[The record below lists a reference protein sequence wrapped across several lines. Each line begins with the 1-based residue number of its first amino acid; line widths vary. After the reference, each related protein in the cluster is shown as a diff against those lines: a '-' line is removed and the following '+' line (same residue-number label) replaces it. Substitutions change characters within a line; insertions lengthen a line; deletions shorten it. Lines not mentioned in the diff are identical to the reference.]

1 MADDRSTKLRNF
13 FARTVTLRGRAR
25 DPRIEQAFASV
36 PREAFAGPGPWLIN
50 HPGHGYLIT
59 PDDDLAFLYQ
69 DTLVA
74 IDAGRG
80 INIGEPSL
88 HARCLD
94 ALALREGD
102 AVVQVGAG
110 VGYYTAIL
118 AHLVGPTGQVHAFE
132 IEPDLAEKAR
142 ANLQHLPWV
151 EVHAC
156 SGIGDYLPKVDA
168 VYVNAG
174 ITQPSWA
181 WLDALRPG
189 GRLIFPL
196 QPSGKFGGMLL
207 VKRPTH
213 DLAWPARFIT
223 QAGFISCIGPQD
235 AEAGRRL
242 AAAFANRDWQR
253 VQSFRLDGP
262 IDESCWFAG
271 DGWWLSTAAIA
282 DANRLEDHV
291 GRYGLAPELILTVT
305 REAERL
311 FVQVAGQPR
320 FEVFSE
326 SDRRDSYRERTYASR
341 DLNAEVTFET
351 DDQGRVVRVV
361 LRQNGQERVAHR
373 LA

>member
-1 MADDRSTKLRNF
+1 VDDRSARLRKF
-13 FARTVTLRGRAR
+13 FAHSVTSRGRAR

-36 PREAFAGPGPWLIN
+36 PREDFAGSGPWLIN
-50 HPGHGYLIT
+50 HPGQGYFST

-102 AVVQVGAG
+102 AVLQVGAG

-118 AHLVGPTGQVHAFE
+118 AHLVGPKGQVHAFE
-132 IEPDLAEKAR
+132 IEPDLAEGAR
-142 ANLQHLPWV
+142 ANLRHLPWV
-151 EVHAC
+151 EVQAR

-196 QPSGKFGGMLL
+196 QPAGAFGGMLL
-207 VKRPTH
+207 VKRPMH
-213 DLAWPARFIT
+213 GLAWPARFIT
-223 QAGFISCIGPQD
+223 QAGFISCVGPQD
-235 AEAGRRL
+235 AKAGRRL
-242 AAAFANRDWQR
+242 ATAFGNRDWQR
-253 VQSFRLDGP
+253 VQSFRLDEP
-262 IDESCWFAG
+262 VDESCWFAG
-271 DGWWLSTAAIA
+271 DAWWLSTAAIVEA
-282 DANRLEDHV
+282 TMLDDCV
-291 GRYGLAPELILTVT
+291 GRYEVAPDLILTVT
-305 REAERL
+305 KEADRL
-311 FVQVAGQPR
+311 FVQATGQAR
-320 FEVFSE
+320 FEVFAE
-326 SDRRDSYRERTYASR
+326 SDRPYLFRERRYSLR
-341 DLNAEVTFET
+341 ELDAEVTFET
-351 DDQGRVVRVV
+351 DQGRVVGVV
-361 LRQNGQERVAHR
+361 LRQDGQDRVAHR
-373 LA
+373 RV